1 MGHAALA
8 LTGKASPAA
17 ERLIRAVVEKN
28 PDPHIKGLACLAL
41 GQYLKHQSDRVR
53 DIQEDPEAAKAWEAI
68 FLEEGSSKES
78 FTQFSGRDPDA
89 MMKEAEGIFERI
101 GKEFGDLSGQGDR
114 LSKRAFTKLVND
126 ANAELVEIRDLAVG
140 KPAPEITGED
150 IDAKP
155 FKLSDYRGKVVYL
168 SFWAD
173 WCGACRAMFP
183 LERSLVEKMQ
193 GKPFVLLGVN
203 GDSDKGKLRE
213 LMKREQITWRSWCDG
228 GGNANSP
235 GPIARQFNVQSWPT
249 VYLIDH
255 EGVIRHKM
263 RGNPASKRFNSAI
276 DGLVEAASSK
286 GISAPD
292 RGQRP

>member
-1 MGHAALA
+1 MSIPTASPPGNTCLAAGMRSRPRADLQYLLPRPKPQPVQDDPSAVEARRIGLSKDVGHAALA

-17 ERLIRAVVEKN
+17 KRLICAVVEKN

-53 DIQEDPEAAKAWEAI
+53 DIQEDPEAARAWEAI

-101 GKEFGDLSGQGDR
+101 GKEFDGLSSQGDR
-114 LSKRAFTKLVND
+114 LSRAPSPSLSRTPMPSWSRS
-126 ANAELVEIRDLAVG
+126 ATWPSAS
-140 KPAPEITGED
+140 PPEITGED

-173 WCGACRAMFP
+173 WCGLAGPCF
-183 LERSLVEKMQ
+183 RS
-193 GKPFVLLGVN
+193 
-203 GDSDKGKLRE
+203 SD
-213 LMKREQITWRSWCDG
+213 RSWRRC
-228 GGNANSP
+228 
-235 GPIARQFNVQSWPT
+235 
-249 VYLIDH
+249 
-255 EGVIRHKM
+255 E
-263 RGNPASKRFNSAI
+263 ASLSSCSASM
-276 DGLVEAASSK
+276 ATATKASS
-286 GISAPD
+286 GS
-292 RGQRP
+292 